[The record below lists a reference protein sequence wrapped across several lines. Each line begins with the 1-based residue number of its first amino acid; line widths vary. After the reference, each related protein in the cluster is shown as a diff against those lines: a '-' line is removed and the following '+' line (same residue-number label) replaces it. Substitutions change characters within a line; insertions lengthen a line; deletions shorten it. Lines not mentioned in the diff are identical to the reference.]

1 VVRVKY
7 TGVRVTPVR
16 REWKTQEEKEQYIN
30 FIGSLLGLRRY
41 WYLFSFAIMKLHR
54 APLCMLGSAPRFR
67 AFGITC
73 MRNPYNGASKACALR
88 QTADDD
94 TICSLMVEE
103 SENETRKVQ
112 QFYEKSPF
120 LAPVVWK
127 SRNEA
132 SAYLDANID
141 SVLFDC
147 DGVLY
152 RTLDACPGASEAIR
166 RLISSGKEVIFVTN
180 NAGVNRRQLREKL
193 ANVLG
198 IESLTNDQ
206 MVSSSY
212 SCARYLMQH
221 LEVGSRVHVIGSAGL
236 CEELESTGF
245 RVTGGP
251 SNENDPASMN
261 REELAKYDFDEHPID
276 ALAVG
281 HDTQFSFRKLAIAN
295 NLLLRNPSSLFVATN
310 HDSFDLGT

>member
-1 VVRVKY
+1 MSD
-7 TGVRVTPVR
+7 
-16 REWKTQEEKEQYIN
+16 EFKTQEEKDQCIN
-30 FIGSLLGLRRY
+30 FIGSFLGLQRY
-41 WYLFSFAIMKLHR
+41 WDLFSSATMKLHR
-54 APLCMLGSAPRFR
+54 APLFVVASAPRFR
-67 AFGITC
+67 AFGISC

-88 QTADDD
+88 QTTDDD

-112 QFYEKSPF
+112 HFYEKSTF

-132 SAYLDANID
+132 STYLDANID

-152 RTLDACPGASEAIR
+152 RTLDACPGASETIR
-166 RLISSGKEVIFVTN
+166 RLISSGKEVLFVTN

-193 ANVLG
+193 ANVLD

-236 CEELESTGF
+236 CEELQSNGF

-261 REELAKYDFDEHPID
+261 REELANYDFDEHPID

-281 HDTQFSFRKLAIAN
+281 HDTQFSFRKLAIAS

-310 HDSFDLGT
+310 HDSFDLGM